1 MPSSPVR
8 QLEILVSRGG
18 RHYARCLL
26 VPGEYQLGHA
36 RRNEIM
42 VDEPSISSSHARLTY
57 LEGGGVYIQDT
68 GSANGTYV
76 DDEFADEP
84 LFVGAG
90 ARVQV
95 GGCCVELR
103 TVG

>member
-1 MPSSPVR
+1 MPSPSVR

-26 VPGEYQLGHA
+26 VPGEYNLGHG

-42 VDEPSISSSHARLTY
+42 VDEPSVSSSHARLTY
-57 LEGGGVYIQDT
+57 LEGGGVYIQDA

-76 DDEFADEP
+76 NDEFADEP

-103 TVG
+103 VV

>member
-1 MPSSPVR
+1 MSSSSIR
-8 QLEILVSRGG
+8 QIEILVSRGE

-26 VPGEYQLGHA
+26 APGEYTLGQA

-57 LEGGGVYIQDT
+57 LEGGGVYIQDA

-76 DDEFADEP
+76 DDEFAEEP

-103 TVG
+103 KVG